1 MYLHGCPGGVASR
14 ITPMQEEGG
23 SVHFQAHR
31 EIWLPPGMAGGAGT
45 ADSVTIALRDRPTP
59 RAKA

>member
-1 MYLHGCPGGVASR
+1 
-14 ITPMQEEGG
+14 MQEEGG